1 LATTTAFDESNKE
14 NATAAFSLE
23 SGPSQKLT
31 GKQNNYNMS
40 APKLLKKTLDNVQ
53 IPHNAKPLEVDD
65 MGLIK
70 IRPCSKDIS
79 EIKPKIDN
87 EFCQPF

>member
-1 LATTTAFDESNKE
+1 
-14 NATAAFSLE
+14 LE